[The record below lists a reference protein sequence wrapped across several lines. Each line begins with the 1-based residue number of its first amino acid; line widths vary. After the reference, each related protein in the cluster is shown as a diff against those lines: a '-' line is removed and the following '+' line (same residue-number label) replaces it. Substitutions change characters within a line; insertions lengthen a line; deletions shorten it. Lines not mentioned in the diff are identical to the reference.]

1 MALGKDQPK
10 VRPMGGVII
19 GLRFILSIPI
29 TIIVLVD
36 QKIAG
41 LDNELRK
48 YKEQLKKA
56 TGPTAANIKKRAMDV
71 LKRKVHNLC
80 RRCCTLAYIYRSMIF
95 LDIAENV

>member
-1 MALGKDQPK
+1 MSLCGNVIFCVK
-10 VRPMGGVII
+10 VTLII
-19 GLRFILSIPI
+19 HISIIL
-29 TIIVLVD
+29 TVD

-71 LKRKVHNLC
+71 LKRKVGTHVIHGMLWSFIN
-80 RRCCTLAYIYRSMIF
+80 
-95 LDIAENV
+95 